1 MTERQLK
8 ILKEDYFYIT
18 GIVRAKTVDKTSI
31 AIKLG
36 VTWPTVKKKVAS
48 LLNESII
55 INGGDSYKINPDI
68 LATSLFIGIYSDG
81 ISIN

>member
-18 GIVRAKTVDKTSI
+18 GIVRAKTVDKPSI

-36 VTWPTVKKKVAS
+36 VSWPTVKKKLHLCLMKA
-48 LLNESII
+48 
-55 INGGDSYKINPDI
+55 
-68 LATSLFIGIYSDG
+68 
-81 ISIN
+81 